1 MTAAPEVD
9 DRELVARSLDG
20 DQRAFSALL
29 GRHKEPVYRLIRR
42 YVGSSD
48 DAYDLLQQT
57 FVSAWTS
64 LDRYDAARPFAA
76 WVRAIALNKCRDWSR
91 RATMRR
97 LFVTTSRKDEVLDA
111 APDTQRGAE
120 ASIVAREDED
130 ELARELARLPAGL
143 KEPLL
148 LTVLEGLSHAEA
160 GETLGLSA
168 KAVESRVYR
177 ARKVLAD
184 CLARRPRPRS

>member
-1 MTAAPEVD
+1 MTAAPEVE
-9 DRELVARSLDG
+9 DRELVARSLAG
-20 DQRAFSALL
+20 DQRAFSLL
-29 GRHKEPVYRLIRR
+29 LARYKEPVYRLIRR

-64 LDRYDAARPFAA
+64 LGRYDRARPFAA
-76 WVRAIALNKCRDWSR
+76 WVRTIALNKCRDWSR
-91 RATMRR
+91 RSAVRR
-97 LFVTTSRKDEVLDA
+97 LFVTPPRKDEVLEA
-111 APDTQRGAE
+111 APDPQRGAE
-120 ASIVAREDED
+120 AGMVANEDED

-148 LTVLEGLSHAEA
+148 LTVLEGLSQAEA
-160 GETLGLSA
+160 GEVLGLSA

-184 CLARRPRPRS
+184 RLGRRPRSPS